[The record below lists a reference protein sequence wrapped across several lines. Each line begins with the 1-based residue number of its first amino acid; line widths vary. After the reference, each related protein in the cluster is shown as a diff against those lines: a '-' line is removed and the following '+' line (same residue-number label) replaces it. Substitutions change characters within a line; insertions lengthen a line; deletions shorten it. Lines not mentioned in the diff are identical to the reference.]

1 MLNRPELRICFA
13 IAFFAIGIFLFAIP
27 EQAHAKSQ
35 SWEFSF
41 GLGAGYDDN
50 VLNYSDAD
58 LDQFDSTAID
68 SSGKFGI
75 ESKDDFILSPH
86 AEIVY
91 KTSALQHAL
100 HIGLDVGYNI
110 FTKNDVKN
118 YGNFGLWFREYLR
131 KGAYFQFSVGYVPD
145 YYYRNLFVTTG
156 EYAKAHYKKMGFGA
170 KFLAPLYKGLDG
182 SISYRY
188 ENRDFNELFNERDL
202 KSNNFNAELIYQP
215 KRSYK
220 IWSGYEYTVAHS
232 SGRDNALDRRDVS
245 YDAFLFWLG
254 SRLYFNG
261 FNDKKMN
268 IGAVISYKNTLFQT
282 DKLTSEDRFRFGRKD
297 NRWSVTISANHDLN
311 KRASVGFLIN
321 RVDNSADLPAS
332 DLKPYLDFGSTSA
345 KIVFDYS
352 F

>member
-1 MLNRPELRICFA
+1 MMNRPEFRTCIIVA
-13 IAFFAIGIFLFAIP
+13 IFSLGIFLFTAP
-27 EQAHAKSQ
+27 GYAYAKNQ
-35 SWEFSF
+35 SWDFNF

-58 LDQFDSTAID
+58 LDQFDSTTLD
-68 SSGKFGI
+68 SSGQFGI

-91 KTSALQHAL
+91 KTKAINHAL
-100 HIGLDVGYNI
+100 HIGLDAGYNI

-131 KGAYFQFSVGYVPD
+131 KEAYLQLSAAYIPD
-145 YYYRNLFVTTG
+145 YYYRNLFINSG
-156 EYAKAHYKKMGFGA
+156 EYAKAKYDKIGLGA
-170 KFLAPLYKGLDG
+170 KLITTIVKGITG

-188 ENRDFNELFNERDL
+188 ENRNFNDLFNERDL

-215 KRSYK
+215 KHFYK
-220 IWSGYEYTVAHS
+220 IWGGYEFTIAHS
-232 SGRDNALDRRDVS
+232 PGRDNTLDRRDVS
-245 YDAFLFWLG
+245 YDSFLFWLG
-254 SRLYFNG
+254 SRLYFKG
-261 FNDKKMN
+261 LSEKKMN
-268 IGAVISYKNTLFQT
+268 VGAVVSYKNTLFQT
-282 DKLTSEDRFRFGRKD
+282 DKLTEQDRYRFGRKD

-311 KRASVGFLIN
+311 KRASIGFLVN
-321 RVDNSADLPAS
+321 RVDNSADLPAT